1 MEIRKLRD
9 RLGLTVDEF
18 ATKLRVK
25 PVSVSQW
32 EKGEVAPNRL
42 ALEAL
47 ERLIEVNARSTAIT
61 DLQIKQFEHLGAATI
76 GSPISPGQVRPAA
89 ATLDWHLPFVAPKD
103 EKEEQWSF
111 AIYRVARFDD
121 YFDAELLTF
130 IQHPFF
136 ETVAQRFLKTDA
148 VEFFGSAILKTY
160 PQSGAD
166 GWLPPCHVELCRQLR
181 SHSHI
186 QPGPH
191 LRHLGRA
198 EHLAQHCETAVLK
211 LLNLLCKY
219 GLIRRA
225 GYGLAPGRQ
234 QTSSNLWL
242 QFGHCD
248 EGLARIP
255 DWDCKTLCLFDGILS
270 IPSSLQD
277 DHTHGCRG
285 PPVLVVVRR
294 V

>member
-76 GSPISPGQVRPAA
+76 GSPFSPGQVRPAA

-103 EKEEQWSF
+103 EKEEQWGF

-121 YFDAELLTF
+121 YFDAELL
-130 IQHPFF
+130 
-136 ETVAQRFLKTDA
+136 
-148 VEFFGSAILKTY
+148 AI
-160 PQSGAD
+160 
-166 GWLPPCHVELCRQLR
+166 
-181 SHSHI
+181 I
-186 QPGPH
+186 
-191 LRHLGRA
+191 
-198 EHLAQHCETAVLK
+198 
-211 LLNLLCKY
+211 
-219 GLIRRA
+219 LIC
-225 GYGLAPGRQ
+225 
-234 QTSSNLWL
+234 T
-242 QFGHCD
+242 
-248 EGLARIP
+248 
-255 DWDCKTLCLFDGILS
+255 
-270 IPSSLQD
+270 
-277 DHTHGCRG
+277 
-285 PPVLVVVRR
+285 
-294 V
+294 